1 MTHARPSG
9 WVRLANLLLL
19 AVGVAALVW
28 MAREVGLHALVELL
42 SSIRGWAIPL
52 LLVSLA
58 GAALDAGAIH
68 IFMRP
73 EQRMVSYWRV
83 FAAQMSGQA
92 INSVTPTGT
101 LGEVVKATLLMG
113 HAPKF
118 RAVSSVVAFNLVNVV
133 VSALFVL
140 AGIVVALRLPNLD
153 PAMEH
158 AMSIGVIVLVALS
171 IAVVAL
177 VRRGVARVGA
187 GAARGLRFISE
198 ERRKQIAERLE
209 AFDHQLRALGR
220 GGPTSH
226 RPGIVLVLASRVLG
240 WVDLWLIMVALGHVE
255 GLAFTVVAAA
265 AGVVIG
271 RLASVVPLG
280 VGTSEGGQAGLF
292 HLLGAGAELGLAM
305 SLVRR
310 IRTVMM
316 AGLGLLVMLLVQLI
330 DQLRFSRARTQLI
343 DRTHGSDGAPG
354 QSP

>member
-1 MTHARPSG
+1 MPHARPSG

-19 AVGVAALVW
+19 AVGVGALVW
-28 MAREVGLHALVELL
+28 MAREVGLDQLADLL

-58 GAALDAGAIH
+58 GVALDAGAIH
-68 IFMRP
+68 VFMRP

-113 HAPKF
+113 HAPRF
-118 RAVSSVVAFNLVNVV
+118 RAVSSVIAFNLVNVV
-133 VSALFVL
+133 VSAVFVL
-140 AGIVVALRLPNLD
+140 LGIGVALWLPDLD

-158 AMSIGVIVLVALS
+158 AMRIGVLLLAVVS

-177 VRRGVARVGA
+177 VRRGVVRAGA
-187 GAARGLRFISE
+187 GAAHKLRFISDA
-198 ERRKQIAERLE
+198 RRARIAERLE

-220 GGPTSH
+220 GGPASH
-226 RPGIVLVLASRVLG
+226 RPGIGLILVSRLLG
-240 WVDLWLIMVALGHVE
+240 WFDLWLIMVALGHTA
-255 GLAFTVVAAA
+255 GLVFTVVAAA

-271 RLASVVPLG
+271 RLASIIPLG
-280 VGTSEGGQAGLF
+280 VGASEGGQAGLF
-292 HLLGAGAELGLAM
+292 HLLGAGAELGLAV

-310 IRTVMM
+310 IRTVIM
-316 AGLGLLVMLLVQLI
+316 AAIGLLVMLLVQLI
-330 DQLRFSRARTQLI
+330 DQIRFSRAKSHLV
-343 DRTHGSDGAPG
+343 DRTRDPG
-354 QSP
+354 QAR